1 MVYIVVFGK
10 EVFVNFDGVVK
21 NLHLLCCCIFY
32 LIATYL
38 GTPKSNEK
46 YTQKRA

>member
-1 MVYIVVFGK
+1 MVYNVAFGK

-21 NLHLLCCCIFY
+21 TLHLLRRCISH
-32 LIATYL
+32 LITTYL

-46 YTQKRA
+46 YTPKRV